1 MRGAAALSLIP
12 SIPQKIIV
20 KINDVA
26 DVNQRRW
33 LEESRQLLEKVAQ
46 THLVLVNWMAV
57 QQKAC
62 ISPSTILVAAKAG
75 IFYFIS

>member
-1 MRGAAALSLIP
+1 MRGAAAPSLIP

-20 KINDVA
+20 KINDAA

-46 THLVLVNWMAV
+46 THLVMVNWMAV
-57 QQKAC
+57 LQKARV
-62 ISPSTILVAAKAG
+62 SPSTSLVATKAG
-75 IFYFIS
+75 IFFIS